1 VRADQKRKLEDYFCR
16 NPILST
22 VRLAV
27 MVQKVNEGTTA
38 EFHVTDHYIITWWR
52 AITSRMLGHGS

>member
-1 VRADQKRKLEDYFCR
+1 MRADQKRKLEDYFCR
-16 NPILST
+16 NPILQKQQ
-22 VRLAV
+22 LHG
-27 MVQKVNEGTTA
+27 MVQKVNEGTAA